1 MPSLQGP
8 LDTSDGYLI
17 NKNYEM
23 WQDKEYVSFKAI
35 VQRDSIKAGIKLHS
49 SEKERFELAKSNYKP
64 NS

>member
-1 MPSLQGP
+1 
-8 LDTSDGYLI
+8 
-17 NKNYEM
+17 M